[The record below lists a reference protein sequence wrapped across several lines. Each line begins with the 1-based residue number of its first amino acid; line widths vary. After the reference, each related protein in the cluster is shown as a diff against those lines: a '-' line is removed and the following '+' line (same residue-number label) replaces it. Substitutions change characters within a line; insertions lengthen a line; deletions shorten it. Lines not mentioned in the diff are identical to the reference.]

1 MNKKKVFEMV
11 FLYVLNEILKKN
23 QLNECVEDK
32 KQTVYAWIEKKWFKY
47 FKEFS

>member
-1 MNKKKVFEMV
+1 MV
-11 FLYVLNEILKKN
+11 FLYVLNEILKKKIN
-23 QLNECVEDK
+23 WFECVEDK